1 MPQGDIVEALK
12 HGSVDIVRPADGNL
26 FGFGTHGPGDK
37 GVRHQHVPYGS
48 VHLHACDDRAVGGGI
63 VCDLGVRIM
72 GSHQRRL
79 QEGQQPEADLAET
92 VPQSDRLDRSGEHT
106 GKMHPVRIQN
116 PGCKRDAFGGVVIAA
131 DGKHLQATLHQP
143 DQKTVKEDDRFGRGN
158 RLVVEVPGEKHS
170 IRVLGVDDAQALFQN
185 VGLVLHQAELI
196 QPLAQMEVGEMDEL
210 HGFCA

>member
-1 MPQGDIVEALK
+1 MPQGDIVKALK
-12 HGSVDIVRPADGNL
+12 HGGIDIVRPADGNL

-48 VHLHACDDRAVGGGI
+48 VDLHALDDRAVGGGI
-63 VCDLGVRIM
+63 VRDLGVRIM
-72 GSHQRRL
+72 GPHQRRL

-92 VPQSDRLDRSGEHT
+92 VLQSDRLDRSGEST

-131 DGKHLQATLHQP
+131 DGKHLQAALHQP
-143 DQKTVKEDDRFGRGN
+143 DQKTVKEDDRLGRWD
-158 RLVVEVPGEKHS
+158 RLIVEIPGEKHG
-170 IRVLGVDDAQALFQN
+170 IRALGVDDAQALFQN
-185 VGLVLHQAELI
+185 VGLVLHQAELV
-196 QPLAQMEVGEMDEL
+196 QALSQMEVGEMDEL